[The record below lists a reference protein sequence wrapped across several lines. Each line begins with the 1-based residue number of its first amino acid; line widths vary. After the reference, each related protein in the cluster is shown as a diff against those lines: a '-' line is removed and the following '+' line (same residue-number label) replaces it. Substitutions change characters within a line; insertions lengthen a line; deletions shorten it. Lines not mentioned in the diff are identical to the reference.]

1 MKFKITLFFCLVA
14 AVICGYFLGSVLND
28 PAFKEYRK
36 KFDAPHHDPG
46 LVEAMYDCGGYFS
59 APSDS
64 DSISIDSLDIDG
76 IDEYLEYDD
85 QGYPINNPSESDDSE
100 DLNQEPSET
109 NNAEATKED

>member
-1 MKFKITLFFCLVA
+1 
-14 AVICGYFLGSVLND
+14 
-28 PAFKEYRK
+28 
-36 KFDAPHHDPG
+36 
-46 LVEAMYDCGGYFS
+46 MYDCGGYFS